1 MAKSNSKKESDIDFE
16 AELEELEALVGK
28 METGKLSLEAS
39 LAAFERGVNLTR
51 QCQVALDNAK
61 LRVNALMPDGSS
73 EELEIE
79 DNEP

>member
-16 AELEELEALVGK
+16 AALEELEALVAK
-28 METGKLSLEAS
+28 METGKLSLEDS

>member
-1 MAKSNSKKESDIDFE
+1 MAKSTSKKESDIDFE
-16 AELEELEALVGK
+16 AALEELEALVGK
-28 METGKLSLEAS
+28 METGKLSLEDS

-61 LRVNALMPDGSS
+61 LRVDALMPDGSS
-73 EELEIE
+73 EELQIE

>member
-1 MAKSNSKKESDIDFE
+1 MAKSTSKKESDIDFE
-16 AELEELEALVGK
+16 AALEELEALVGK
-28 METGKLSLEAS
+28 METGKLSLEDS

-73 EELEIE
+73 EELKIE

>member
-16 AELEELEALVGK
+16 AALEELEALVGK
-28 METGKLSLEAS
+28 METGKLSLEDS

-61 LRVNALMPDGSS
+61 LRVNALMPDGAS
-73 EELEIE
+73 EEFEIE

>member
-16 AELEELEALVGK
+16 AALEELEALVGI
-28 METGKLSLEAS
+28 METGKLSLEDS

-79 DNEP
+79 DNAP

>member
-1 MAKSNSKKESDIDFE
+1 MAKSTSKKESDIDFE
-16 AELEELEALVGK
+16 AALEELEALVGK
-28 METGKLSLEAS
+28 METGKLSLEDS

-61 LRVNALMPDGSS
+61 LRVDALMPDGSS

>member
-1 MAKSNSKKESDIDFE
+1 LAKSNSKKESDIDFE
-16 AELEELEALVGK
+16 AALEELEALVGK
-28 METGKLSLEAS
+28 METGKLSLEDS